1 MSVYSSEL
9 RVPGVTTLEIAGAD
23 AKGRPLVRGGLGE
36 EPRRARVVWMR
47 EEPAWEKCSGLRVVV
62 AREEGHESPIIL
74 GLLDP
79 PPEGAM
85 RVLPRALLV
94 ESEEELVIQCGKS
107 RIALR
112 ADGRIEI
119 RGGHIVS
126 RSSGPNKIKGASI
139 HIN

>member
-1 MSVYSSEL
+1 MSLYSSEL
-9 RVPGVTTLEIAGAD
+9 RVPGVTVLEIAGAD
-23 AKGRPLVRGGLGE
+23 AEGRPLVRESSGE

-47 EEPAWEKCSGLRVVV
+47 EEPAWERCSGLRVVV
-62 AREEGHESPIIL
+62 AREEDREDPIVL

-79 PPEGAM
+79 PPEEASAAS
-85 RVLPRALLV
+85 PRNLRV
-94 ESEEELVIQCGKS
+94 ESREELVIQCGKA

-119 RGGHIVS
+119 RGGHLIS

>member
-1 MSVYSSEL
+1 MTV
-9 RVPGVTTLEIAGAD
+9 LEIAGAD
-23 AKGRPLVRGGLGE
+23 AEGRPLVRESSGE

-47 EEPAWEKCSGLRVVV
+47 EEPAWESCSGLRVVV
-62 AREEGHESPIIL
+62 AREEDREDPIVL

-79 PPEGAM
+79 PPEEASAAS
-85 RVLPRALLV
+85 PRNLRV
-94 ESEEELVIQCGKS
+94 ESREELVIQCGKA

-119 RGGHIVS
+119 RGGHLIS

>member
-1 MSVYSSEL
+1 MSLYSSEL
-9 RVPGVTTLEIAGAD
+9 QIPGVTVLEIAGAD
-23 AKGRPLVRGGLGE
+23 AEGRPLVRAGPGE

-47 EEPAWEKCSGLRVVV
+47 EEPDWETCSGLRVVV
-62 AREEGHESPIIL
+62 VREEDHEDPIVL

-79 PPEGAM
+79 PPEEASAAS
-85 RVLPRALLV
+85 PRTLRV
-94 ESEEELVIQCGKS
+94 ESREELVIQCGKA

-119 RGGHIVS
+119 RGGHLIS